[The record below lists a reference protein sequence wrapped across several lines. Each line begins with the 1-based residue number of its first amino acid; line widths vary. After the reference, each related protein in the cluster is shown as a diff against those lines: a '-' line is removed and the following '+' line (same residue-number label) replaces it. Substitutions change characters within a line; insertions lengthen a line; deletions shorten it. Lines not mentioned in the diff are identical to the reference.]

1 LREDLASKYARLK
14 EILGSIDGAVVA
26 FSGGVD
32 STFLLKTAV
41 EVLGPRALAVTVKSE
56 IHPRHEREDAIRLAA
71 EIGACH
77 RVIEARALEVEHLAD
92 NPPDRCYYC
101 KKGIFGRLLSIA
113 REEGLEAVLDGSNV
127 DDTGDYRPGMRAVA
141 ELGVRSPLREAGL
154 SKEEIRELSKEFGL
168 STWNKPSL
176 ACLASRF
183 PYGDRITP
191 ERLARVDAA
200 EDLLRE
206 MGVSQVR
213 VRDHGDTARIEVGV
227 EDFGIITSPADRQ
240 RIIEELRRLGYLYVT
255 LDLEGYRTGSLN
267 APLKTEPTPDDE
279 T

>member
-1 LREDLASKYARLK
+1 LRGDLASKYARLK
-14 EILGSIDGAVVA
+14 EILGGIDGAVVA

-32 STFLLKTAV
+32 STLLLKAGV

-56 IHPRHEREDAIRLAA
+56 IHPRHEGEDAIRLAA
-71 EIGACH
+71 EIGARH
-77 RVIEARALEVEHLAD
+77 RVVEACALEVEHLAD

-101 KKGIFGRLLSIA
+101 KKEIFGQLLSIA
-113 REEGLEAVLDGSNV
+113 REEAMEAVLDGSNV

-154 SKEEIRELSKEFGL
+154 SKEEIREISREFGL

-200 EDLLRE
+200 EDLLRD

-213 VRDHGDTARIEVGV
+213 VRDHSDTARIEVAVG
-227 EDFGIITSPADRQ
+227 DFEIVVNSANRQ
-240 RIIEELRRLGYLYVT
+240 HIVDALRRLGYLYVA